1 MEIRDIIAAKLEQ
14 KDWSQNHLAHRSGIT
29 QAQISRILSGDSA
42 NIRMATLRAIA
53 RALGCRTVDLL
64 PPEDH

>member
-1 MEIRDIIAAKLEQ
+1 MVTPRPLPCLPLCLYR
-14 KDWSQNHLAHRSGIT
+14 LASGIT

-53 RALGCRTVDLL
+53 QALGCRTVDLL
-64 PPEDH
+64 PPKDH